1 MPTNRLLEKEK
12 VSTYASVLLDHSA
25 FEAGGQDAVLEV
37 RDQAEQILRI
47 MRSGI
52 DLSGAL
58 EDSPPTR
65 PNSAARS
72 RAASSRTAT
81 RS

>member
-12 VSTYASVLLDHSA
+12 VSTYASVLLDSA

-47 MRSGI
+47 MRSSI
-52 DLSGAL
+52 DLSSAL
-58 EDSPPTR
+58 EDTTPTR